1 MKTTAN
7 EDGSY
12 SYVVPE
18 EVTEVMVA
26 VKGDLDGDGRINM
39 KDLAQLRHNMAEGTV
54 EGSLKQLII
63 DFNGDGVVNMKD
75 MGILRRYLAGGYGI
89 ALEW

>member
-1 MKTTAN
+1 M
-7 EDGSY
+7 
-12 SYVVPE
+12 
-18 EVTEVMVA
+18 
-26 VKGDLDGDGRINM
+26 
-39 KDLAQLRHNMAEGTV
+39 